1 MTDTQQ
7 GDLYSFATIEALK
20 TDTNQTI
27 RCQVRADFLE
37 EMREWVSNY
46 DEYGAAPD
54 DIITVMLNIAAQMTA
69 EYYGQ
74 AGLEE
79 PAKRIGSEFTDVV
92 LKCRSGPR
100 G

>member
-1 MTDTQQ
+1 MTDTQK

-46 DEYGAAPD
+46 DEYGAACSTLP
-54 DIITVMLNIAAQMTA
+54 
-69 EYYGQ
+69 
-74 AGLEE
+74 
-79 PAKRIGSEFTDVV
+79 
-92 LKCRSGPR
+92 PR
-100 G
+100 

>member
-20 TDTNQTI
+20 TDTNQEI

-46 DEYGAAPD
+46 DEYGAAPN

-69 EYYGQ
+69 EYYTWR
-74 AGLEE
+74 GLEG
-79 PAKRIGSEFTDVV
+79 PAKRIGSEFTDIV
-92 LKCRSGPR
+92 LKYGSGPR